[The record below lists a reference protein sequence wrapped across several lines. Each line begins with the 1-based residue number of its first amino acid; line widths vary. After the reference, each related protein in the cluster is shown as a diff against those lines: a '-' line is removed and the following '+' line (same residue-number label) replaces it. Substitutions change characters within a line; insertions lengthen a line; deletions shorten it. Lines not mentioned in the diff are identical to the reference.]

1 REARQSLSGEA
12 MKRREPILKI
22 ARELLGDEPSA

>member
-1 REARQSLSGEA
+1 A

-22 ARELLGDEPSA
+22 AQELLGNEPSA

>member
-1 REARQSLSGEA
+1 EA
-12 MKRREPILKI
+12 MKRAEPILKI

>member
-1 REARQSLSGEA
+1 EA

-22 ARELLGDEPSA
+22 AQELLGNEPSA